1 MKKIIVANWK
11 MNLTR
16 QESLSLSQELAD
28 EITTDDL
35 RKFQVILAPSF
46 LHLPELQSVL
56 AGSKIAICGQNCSE
70 HETGNYTGQT
80 SAKQLKEF
88 GVSSI
93 ILGHAEVRKN
103 FDTNKIIKLKSE
115 IAQKNGL
122 LPIICIGENED
133 EKISKKTEAV
143 LKKQIEESCPKN
155 GYLIAYEPLWAI
167 GKKTATLSEVIAVCE
182 FIKTIT
188 DAPILYGG
196 SVKPHNA
203 KDFLNL
209 KILDG
214 VLVGGA
220 SLKTKPFLKILR
232 SF

>member
-1 MKKIIVANWK
+1 MKKIIIANWK

-16 QESLSLSQELAD
+16 QESLLLSQSLVD
-28 EITTDDL
+28 KITTGDL
-35 RKFQVILAPSF
+35 KKSQVILAPSF
-46 LHLPELQSVL
+46 LHLPEVQSVL
-56 AGSKIAICGQNCSE
+56 AGSKIATCGQNCSA

-80 SAKQLKEF
+80 SVKQLKEF
-88 GVSSI
+88 GVSSV

-115 IAQKNGL
+115 VVQKNGL

-133 EKISKKTEAV
+133 DKISGKTEEV

-155 GYLIAYEPLWAI
+155 AFILAYEPLWAI
-167 GKKTATLSEVIAVCE
+167 GKKTATLSEVVAVCE

-196 SVKPHNA
+196 SVKPYNA

-209 KILDG
+209 EILAG

-220 SLKTKPFLKILR
+220 SLKAKSFLEILR
-232 SF
+232 S